1 MQRMCSEVLHVVQKQ
16 PLLLEFIIVE
26 FLEK

>member
-16 PLLLEFIIVE
+16 PLFLEFIIVE
-26 FLEK
+26 FLEM

>member
-16 PLLLEFIIVE
+16 PLLPEFIIVE
-26 FLEK
+26 FLEM